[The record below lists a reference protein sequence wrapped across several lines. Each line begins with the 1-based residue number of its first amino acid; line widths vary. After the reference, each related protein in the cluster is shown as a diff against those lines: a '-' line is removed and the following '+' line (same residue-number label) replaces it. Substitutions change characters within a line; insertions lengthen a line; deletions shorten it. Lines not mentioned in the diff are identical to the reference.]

1 MRKIILFLSI
11 LFLWTCGGGGSSS
24 PTEPTGPTV
33 PTVQN
38 ITFTTP
44 EDIPK
49 TFTFTG
55 SDPQNA
61 ALTYGISTQPEHGT
75 VLVSGGAATYTPN
88 ANYHGT
94 DIFYYIAT
102 STSGNSN
109 IGTIVATIT
118 PVDDEPNTMDAT
130 ATTDEDNAIDI
141 SLSAEEYD
149 GDNIQ
154 FIVRINP
161 PNGSATISGNI
172 ATYTPNQDWYGTDSF
187 TFEAV
192 DVSSKSIL
200 NIATATITV
209 NPIND
214 APIVNDV
221 SAEVNLG
228 ASVDINLDGSDVEGD
243 NLTYSVVDSPTNG
256 SVAISGS
263 VATYTPDSGPTAD
276 YTFTYKA
283 NDGTDDSNT
292 ATVTTAVDADSK
304 IEIHPL
310 SGVRNGTDK
319 HVWLRDTDIPLKFD
333 TIGVEKVNIY
343 YYELGTPQN
352 KLIKTLAINVPVSDG
367 ENEKIIRLNS
377 SEVPG
382 GTGRQNFFLIT
393 DSSNESFADTTG
405 IFAPLEPRFGFIAA
419 DVPPWNGARWGDEV
433 PIRVNSLMYIL
444 NYYYGEDKPL
454 KVSLHRRGELLQE
467 IANLD
472 FAWPP
477 DNNSENPSPATETAS
492 FVIPSDFGRGPHYD
506 YEVLEQHTGKI
517 LKLSDGPLYGTGT
530 PIPDYRYNESFIY
543 DNNYNGWEYFTL
555 SFWFKVDNNNSERTV
570 YHNMGG
576 DGKGNGT
583 QLDIKFNANNR
594 FIIDINQLDQ
604 ITSDSFINDS
614 WNFFAL
620 TVSDVEDSVKVRVN
634 SSVTKIGNANPGF
647 IRFYDGDPDDDDCAE
662 CSQHRQFM
670 GQQGSQEIFF
680 DNYAIWEQ
688 FMSDTELDNLFNNGR
703 NNNLSSTDNLQVYFP
718 MNESIKTADIW
729 TDDTRNNGANHTLLI
744 DVPYI
749 EGKSI
754 NKTFLQIR
762 GGSLDKISFEDGAL
776 KIHKDNSARFFANLK
791 YLN

>member
-1 MRKIILFLSI
+1 MRYLIIVLSLFI
-11 LFLWTCGGGGSSS
+11 ITCGGGGGGSA

-75 VLVSGGAATYTPN
+75 VVVSGGAATYTPN

-102 STSGNSN
+102 SVNGNSN
-109 IGTIVATIT
+109 IGTIIATIT
-118 PVDDEPNTMDAT
+118 AVDDEPNTMDAT

-154 FIVRINP
+154 FIIRINP

-228 ASVDINLDGSDVEGD
+228 ASVEINLDGSDVEGD

-263 VATYTPDSGPTAD
+263 VATYTPDSGPTAN

-292 ATVTTAVDADSK
+292 ATVTTAVDADPK

-310 SGVRNGTDK
+310 SGSRSGNEE
-319 HVWLRDTDIPLKFD
+319 HHWLYDTDIPLKWD
-333 TIGVEKVNIY
+333 TVGVEKVNIY
-343 YYELGTPQN
+343 LRTQDISGQN
-352 KLIKTLAINVPVSDG
+352 DALVKTIAVNVPVSDG
-367 ENEKIIRLNS
+367 ENEKIINLDYD
-377 SEVPG
+377 EVLASG
-382 GTGRQNFFLIT
+382 GRPDMYFLIT
-393 DSSNESFADTTG
+393 DASDETFQSDPDVSGNFHIDSAIFDDGDDETTISNG
-405 IFAPLEPRFGFIAA
+405 HH
-419 DVPPWNGARWGDEV
+419 EV
-433 PIRVNSLMYIL
+433 GTAQKIQIMSNHYLL
-444 NYYYGEDKPL
+444 DYYYGEDKPVEIYL
-454 KVSLHRRGELLQE
+454 YRRGEMLTKIGELSFTWNE
-467 IANLD
+467 SGDTVRETLEFII
-472 FAWPP
+472 P
-477 DNNSENPSPATETAS
+477 TE
-492 FVIPSDFGRGPHYD
+492 FGRGAHYD
-506 YEVLEQHTGKI
+506 FIAIEPHTGKI
-517 LKLSDGPLYGTGT
+517 FSYADSYKNNMTFT
-530 PIPDYRYNESFIY
+530 
-543 DNNYNGWEYFTL
+543 DNNPSNGLEFFTL
-555 SFWFKVDNNNSERTV
+555 SFWFKFEDKQGDRVGIYKQSEASGSGLNGAKPFSIKR
-570 YHNMGG
+570 N
-576 DGKGNGT
+576 GN
-583 QLDIKFNANNR
+583 DEFV
-594 FIIDINQLDQ
+594 IDIEPSDGTELDD
-604 ITSDSFINDS
+604 IISDAFTGNSD

-620 TVSDVEDSVKVRVN
+620 TVSDVEDSIKVQVN
-634 SSVTKIGNANPGF
+634 SSIKKIGNVSSSLRK
-647 IRFYDGDPDDDDCAE
+647 RFYLVNGN
-662 CSQHRQFM
+662 CSNCFSGSEFFGQHD
-670 GQQGSQEIFF
+670 SETAHY
-680 DNYAIWEQ
+680 DNYAIWSR
-688 FMSDTELDNLFNNGR
+688 FMSDAELDDLFNSGR
-703 NNNLSSTDNLQVYFP
+703 NNDLSSTSDLQLYLP
-718 MNESIKTADIW
+718 MNGDFKTADAYYDSESISM
-729 TDDTRNNGANHTLLI
+729 
-744 DVPYI
+744 VYI
-749 EGKSI
+749 EGESI
-754 NKTFLQIR
+754 NKIPLQIR
-762 GGSLDKISFEDGAL
+762 TNTGTFEDAFNKLSFEDGAL
-776 KIHKDNSARFFANLK
+776 KILGGHARIFALLDF
-791 YLN
+791 LN